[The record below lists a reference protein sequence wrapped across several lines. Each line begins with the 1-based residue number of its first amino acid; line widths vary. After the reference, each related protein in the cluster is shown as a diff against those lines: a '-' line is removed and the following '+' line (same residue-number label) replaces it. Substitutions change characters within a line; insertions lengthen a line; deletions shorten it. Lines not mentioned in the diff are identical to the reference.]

1 MPFVSFPW
9 CVVFQASWLFE
20 MKSVLLPTKIVGKK
34 GSSSSHF
41 SYVQLF
47 ALLKDFER
55 DIKLQGS
62 K

>member
-9 CVVFQASWLFE
+9 LR
-20 MKSVLLPTKIVGKK
+20 SVPSIVALWDEICFAAHKNCGKK